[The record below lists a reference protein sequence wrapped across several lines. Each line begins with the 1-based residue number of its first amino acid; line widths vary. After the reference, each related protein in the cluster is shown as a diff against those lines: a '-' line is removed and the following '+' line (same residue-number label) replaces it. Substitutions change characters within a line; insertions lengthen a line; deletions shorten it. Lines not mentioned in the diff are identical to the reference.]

1 MKNNSTKEAILTRK
15 EEIIASLIG
24 VVIGG
29 LIGAIMS
36 ISYIKEGKRY
46 EAMKKENQLLK
57 EIVWQQ
63 ESYIEQISNQK

>member
-1 MKNNSTKEAILTRK
+1 MKNNLTKETILTRK
-15 EEIIASLIG
+15 EEIIAALIG

-29 LIGAIMS
+29 VIGAIMS

-46 EAMKKENQLLK
+46 EALKEENQMLK

-63 ESYIEQISNQK
+63 ESFIERQAMEK